1 MKKNRG
7 AAFGR
12 PLCVSIVLHFVVDSV
27 VAAVVAS
34 VVASVLAAVVAAVVA
49 AAAVGFASLSA
60 VAGTASSGLALP
72 LSTSAPCVSA
82 VADAAAAGPMA
93 DADAFDS
100 RGYRFSSLKTSI
112 SRKRANIVLHN
123 RFPPSGFV
131 LKPVWSVHMFLRQLQ
146 RTSSRPRP

>member
-12 PLCVSIVLHFVVDSV
+12 PLCVSIVLHIV
-27 VAAVVAS
+27 VAAVV
-34 VVASVLAAVVAAVVA
+34 VAVVAAD
-49 AAAVGFASLSA
+49 GFASLSA
-60 VAGTASSGLALP
+60 VAGTASSGLALC

-100 RGYRFSSLKTSI
+100 
-112 SRKRANIVLHN
+112 
-123 RFPPSGFV
+123 
-131 LKPVWSVHMFLRQLQ
+131 
-146 RTSSRPRP
+146 